1 VVLFYTVGE
10 LVRRALDEQGIGGYV
25 PYADAQQ
32 LYERVPHW
40 RPFRGPLKHHWQ
52 RYLEGELGYD
62 AALELVVKDV
72 LS

>member
-1 VVLFYTVGE
+1 VVLCYTVGE

-40 RPFRGPLKHHWQ
+40 RPFRGPLQHHWQ